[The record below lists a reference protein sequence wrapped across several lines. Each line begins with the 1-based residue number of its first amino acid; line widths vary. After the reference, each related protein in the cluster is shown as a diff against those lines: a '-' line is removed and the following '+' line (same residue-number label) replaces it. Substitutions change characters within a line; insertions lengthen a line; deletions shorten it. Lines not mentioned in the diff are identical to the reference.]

1 MNTTQAPIHT
11 IFWTVWILSLVACGP
26 NDPGKRPLETTIS
39 PVGLRFVRLQDSLAS
54 IQPQGSNLVSMR
66 DTLEHAN
73 GYIWLSRILDLQD
86 GQIILDGDF
95 IDDRQATQAL
105 IDASQVN
112 RIRIE
117 SPSFETQEGLKV
129 GSTFADLIKAFH
141 DSTLYIDPL
150 PDFQMLQVQIPNMGM
165 YYLFEEPKQLD
176 SGQLDI
182 SPDHVPSDLP
192 IKAIVVM

>member
-1 MNTTQAPIHT
+1 MHSIRPTLRTVLLGIL
-11 IFWTVWILSLVACGP
+11 IFATVGCGP

-54 IQPQGSNLVSMR
+54 IQPQGSNLIGMR

-105 IDASQVN
+105 IDGSQVN

-129 GSTFADLIKAFH
+129 GSTFAELMKAFR

-150 PDFQMLQVQIPNMGM
+150 PDYQMLQVQVPNMGM
-165 YYLFEEPKQLD
+165 FYLFEEPKLLEN
-176 SGQLDI
+176 GQLEI
-182 SPDHVPSDLP
+182 SPGDLPSDLP
-192 IKAIVVM
+192 IRAIVVM